1 MRRLKCES
9 KFSHLPLLTRQV
21 RQKEE
26 KMEDIIELILELV
39 LEGGMEASRSSK
51 IPNPVR
57 FLITALIVLFFIAV
71 IGFIFGVGIILLN
84 NDNIPAGIFLIL
96 MGAVMAVLSVIK
108 FIRTYLTKRR

>member
-1 MRRLKCES
+1 
-9 KFSHLPLLTRQV
+9 
-21 RQKEE
+21 
-26 KMEDIIELILELV
+26 MEDIIELILELI

-51 IPNPVR
+51 IPKPIR

-71 IGFIFGVGIILLN
+71 IGFIFGVGIISLN

-96 MGAVMAVLSVIK
+96 MGAVTAVLSVIK